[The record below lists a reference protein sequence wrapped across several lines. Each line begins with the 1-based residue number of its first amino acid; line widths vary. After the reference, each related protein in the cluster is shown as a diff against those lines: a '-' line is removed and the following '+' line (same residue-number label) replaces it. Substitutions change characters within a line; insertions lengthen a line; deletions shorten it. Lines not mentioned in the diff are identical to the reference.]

1 MKRVLIVLMVMVLLM
16 SSCHTPIEVVSGT
29 ESGSETEEAVATIF
43 PSVDEAYYATQTTE
57 SFYIEDYNVNHISID
72 YDFDEIMELLILHTE
87 NDRLRYK
94 VLYDEDYSE
103 LLDEMI
109 IEASYI
115 PEDYDYH
122 IIRRIKLGDIYL
134 YEFDDLDWSESC
146 FRSFYETDLKSG
158 RGTIYNNVD
167 DGCFFTDDK
176 NTLDSFSSVYLVDEC
191 VICFGYSYNN
201 GTIEDYQIYLD
212 ICEELGLPTCDEVT
226 EEIMGATN

>member
-1 MKRVLIVLMVMVLLM
+1 MIMVLLM

-87 NDRLRYK
+87 NDRSRYR
-94 VLYDEDYSE
+94 VSYDEDYSV

-115 PEDYDYH
+115 PAEYDYH
-122 IIRRIKLGDIYL
+122 TIRSFRISGVSVCL
-134 YEFDDLDWSESC
+134 YEYDDLNWSESG
-146 FRSFYETDLKSG
+146 FRSMYESFVKSDS
-158 RGTIYNNVD
+158 GTIYDNVNEGYFFVD
-167 DGCFFTDDK
+167 DT
-176 NTLDSFSSVYLVDEC
+176 TVSDSLASTYLVDKC
-191 VICFGYSYNN
+191 VICFNYSYNN
-201 GTIEDYQIYLD
+201 GTVDDYQIYLD

-226 EEIMGATN
+226 EEIMGVSD